1 MESQP
6 KSCKLDPIPTWLL
19 KSSINEL
26 TPTITKII
34 NMSFQMGVFPD
45 ALEFAHITPLIKKQS
60 ADPDVLSN
68 YRPIANLKF
77 LAKTIERAV
86 AAQVRSHSATYSLT
100 TKLQSA
106 FRKGRSVETAL
117 FRVYNDL
124 LLAADN
130 GEESILVLLDYSAA
144 FDTIDH
150 NVMLNRL
157 EQNYGITNLALK
169 WFSSYFSM
177 RHQSVNI
184 NHAFSPFC
192 LVNTGVS
199 HGSVLGP
206 MCFTLYTS
214 PLEDIIASY
223 GIKCM
228 VYADDIQLYTTTT
241 EAQRPCY
248 REDGV
253 LSLAYQVTVHS
264 KPT

>member
-1 MESQP
+1 
-6 KSCKLDPIPTWLL
+6 
-19 KSSINEL
+19 
-26 TPTITKII
+26 
-34 NMSFQMGVFPD
+34 MSFQMGVFPD
-45 ALEFAHITPLIKKQS
+45 ALKFAHITPLIKKQS

-86 AAQVRSHSATYSLT
+86 AAQVRSHMATHSLT

-106 FRKGRSVETAL
+106 YRKGRSVETAL
-117 FRVYNDL
+117 LRFYSDL

-157 EQNYGITNLALK
+157 EQNYGITDLALN

-192 LVNTGVS
+192 LVNTGVPQ
-199 HGSVLGP
+199 GSVLGP

-228 VYADDIQLYTTTT
+228 VYTDDIQLYTTTT
-241 EAQRPCY
+241 EAQRPAAIERMESC
-248 REDGV
+248 
-253 LSLAYQVTVHS
+253 LLPYQVLVHS